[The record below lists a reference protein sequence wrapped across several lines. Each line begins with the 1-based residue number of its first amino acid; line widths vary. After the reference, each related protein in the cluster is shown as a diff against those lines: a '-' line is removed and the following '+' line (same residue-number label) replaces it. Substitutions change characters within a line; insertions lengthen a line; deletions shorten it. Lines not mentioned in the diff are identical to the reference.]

1 MLEKT
6 EGPRSGMEN
15 PETQSTLGTRHGRT
29 KTNKAKKTPTM
40 KTKKMNKTDHIKKED
55 INKLKKKQPPKK
67 TKQARGCPICP

>member
-40 KTKKMNKTDHIKKED
+40 KTKKMNKTDHITKED
-55 INKLKKKQPPKK
+55 INK
-67 TKQARGCPICP
+67 